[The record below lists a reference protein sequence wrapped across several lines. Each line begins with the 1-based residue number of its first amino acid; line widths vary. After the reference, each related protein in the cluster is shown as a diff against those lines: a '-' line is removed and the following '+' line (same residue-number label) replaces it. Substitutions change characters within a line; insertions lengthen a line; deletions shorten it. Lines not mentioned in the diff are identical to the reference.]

1 MTNAVGVEG
10 LSPDGAEHIIQ
21 MIHYEGY
28 LVREAYEMHTEAS
41 KIAEW
46 AITGKPNL
54 R

>member
-1 MTNAVGVEG
+1 MTYAVGVEG

-28 LVREAYEMHTEAS
+28 LAREAYEMHTEAF

-54 R
+54 V